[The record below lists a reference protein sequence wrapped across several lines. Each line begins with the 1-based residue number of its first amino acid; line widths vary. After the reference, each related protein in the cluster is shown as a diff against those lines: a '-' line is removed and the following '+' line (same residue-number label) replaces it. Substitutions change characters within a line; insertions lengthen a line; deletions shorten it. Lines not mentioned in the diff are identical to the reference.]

1 MKTSALLTL
10 LGLLVALSA
19 TAGPGHDHDHDH
31 DAPAATASAA
41 LPRFAASSELFEL
54 VGVLD
59 GKTLTLYLDR
69 AATNEPLTQAALEL
83 ELGGQRLQAQ
93 AQADGSFRAELAQ
106 ALGDGVHPVTATLSV
121 GDEADLLAGELDLHA
136 QAAAGAPAHAERWR
150 WGLAAAGV
158 LAVIAV
164 LAVGRRRR
172 ALRREGWA

>member
-1 MKTSALLTL
+1 MKTSALLSL

-31 DAPAATASAA
+31 DAPAATAPAA

-83 ELGGQRLQAQ
+83 ELGGEVIVERLGQRLL
-93 AQADGSFRAELAQ
+93 DGAVGERRAGGKGLHEGGEIGGEAGIVEDLVDQSHALA
-106 ALGDGVHPVTATLSV
+106 
-121 GDEADLLAGELDLHA
+121 LLR
-136 QAAAGAPAHAERWR
+136 AH
-150 WGLAAAGV
+150 
-158 LAVIAV
+158 
-164 LAVGRRRR
+164 AVGR
-172 ALRREGWA
+172 